1 MKKSVS
7 IELTKWKLNSLKSAG
22 IDIEPLMSKIDIT
35 HYELENPGYRLPAEK
50 HFALI
55 KETKLYTNRTLS
67 KDISLD
73 NFYTL
78 FPVLF
83 GLCLNSKNMLECVN
97 NFLTNRYL
105 MGNCDTILCS
115 KTDSK
120 IIIEYKSDRPDIDQ
134 SNSAE
139 GNFLLLCSLLM
150 KYDENII
157 VNANFDR
164 NPVIS
169 RSALNDFFNTNCE
182 YNSNSNTLI
191 ITSKRI
197 ETPYFNC
204 NHSLYNLQ
212 KNEIKKLTLHKN
224 GDNFSSIV
232 KTLIEKSLLSQNNY
246 IGNSVLDDICET
258 LKLSRWTINKKL
270 QQENT
275 TYTELLKNSR
285 LVIACNLL
293 ANTNKTVQEI
303 SEITLFSSPANLTRF
318 FNLHMNC
325 SPLKFRNKNRNTL
338 CDLRQ

>member
-1 MKKSVS
+1 
-7 IELTKWKLNSLKSAG
+7 
-22 IDIEPLMSKIDIT
+22 MSKIDLT

-55 KETKLYTNRTLS
+55 RETMPHTNRTLS

-78 FPVLF
+78 FPMLF
-83 GLCLNSKNMLECVN
+83 GLCLNSKSILDCVN
-97 NFLTNRYL
+97 NFLTNRHL
-105 MGNCDTILCS
+105 MGNCDTISYS
-115 KTDSK
+115 KSESK
-120 IIIEYKSDRPDIDQ
+120 IVIEYKSDRPDIDQ
-134 SNSAE
+134 NNSAE
-139 GNFLLLCSLLM
+139 GNFLLIHSLLM
-150 KYDENII
+150 KYDKNII
-157 VNANFDR
+157 TDVTFDR

-169 RSALNDFFNTNCE
+169 RSILNDYFNTNCA
-182 YNSNSNTLI
+182 YNGNSNTLT
-191 ITSKRI
+191 ITSKKL
-197 ETPYFNC
+197 ETPYINC
-204 NHSLYNLQ
+204 NQNLYNLQ

-224 GDNFSSIV
+224 GDHFSSIV

-246 IGNSVLDDICET
+246 IGNSVLEDICET

-303 SEITLFSSPANLTRF
+303 SEITLFSTPANLTRF